1 MDLSD
6 QFPIIF
12 VNELMRVPMRSD
24 DMENYVYKRDFSEN
38 RPNCFKQA
46 LFETS
51 WGSVKNLKQPN
62 EAYSKF
68 VEIFTELYEGYFPIR
83 KIKVKPKRVQ
93 RSLSPRSKLYE
104 NFL

>member
-1 MDLSD
+1 MTSAIVKMDLSD
-6 QFPIIF
+6 HFPIIF

-38 RPNCFKQA
+38 RPNRFKEA

-51 WGSVKNLKQPN
+51 WDSVKNLKQPN

-83 KIKVKPKRVQ
+83 KIKVKP
-93 RSLSPRSKLYE
+93 
-104 NFL
+104 